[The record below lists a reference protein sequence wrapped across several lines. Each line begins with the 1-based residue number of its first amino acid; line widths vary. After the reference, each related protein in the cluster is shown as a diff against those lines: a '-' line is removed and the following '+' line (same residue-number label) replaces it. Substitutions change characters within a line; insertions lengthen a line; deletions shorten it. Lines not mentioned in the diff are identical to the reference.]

1 MQGPSPPPKILGAP
15 SFFPPKSP
23 PMIVLI
29 GVVVLMSIYLSAVPK
44 YTVYY
49 IIYIQIIIETIMSYS
64 RVAAIRSPVK
74 RVGLHYRPPFFI
86 NFCSTW
92 IRTYKVR
99 PTRTAE
105 GPSTPRSN
113 WHLG

>member
-1 MQGPSPPPKILGAP
+1 
-15 SFFPPKSP
+15 
-23 PMIVLI
+23 MIVLI

-74 RVGLHYRPPFFI
+74 RVGLHYRPPFF
-86 NFCSTW
+86 
-92 IRTYKVR
+92 YKFLLDLNTHIQSQANKNGR
-99 PTRTAE
+99 GA
-105 GPSTPRSN
+105 
-113 WHLG
+113 